1 MKTINDLLPV
11 NEGDV
16 GSQKLAQIETL
27 DSVSKVESEAKRLGD
42 SSLWKDILSQELSRL
57 NELMDID
64 LAQILSR
71 AWVKLHELRKY
82 ADETRY
88 DSKETVWVSLAEHT
102 VKSEHHPHL
111 DFMVDEVQ
119 VAKLEF
125 QITLALAMKGVKLK
139 IQGGR
144 IKAFRTGSCKGSGEL
159 KLEGVSLIE
168 RESQEIDWGNEVS
181 LGEGLLIYW
190 E

>member
-11 NEGDV
+11 SEGDLV
-16 GSQKLAQIETL
+16 GQKLAQIETL
-27 DSVSKVESEAKRLGD
+27 DSVSNVESEVEKLGHG
-42 SSLWKDILSQELSRL
+42 SLWKDILSQELSRI

-64 LAQILSR
+64 LAQIVSR
-71 AWVKLHELRKY
+71 AWVKLHELHKY

-88 DSKETVWVSLAEHT
+88 GSTETVWVSLADH
-102 VKSEHHPHL
+102 VIKSEHHPHL

-125 QITLALAMKGVKLK
+125 QITLALAMKGIKLK

-144 IKAFRTGSCKGSGEL
+144 IKAFRAGSCKGSGEL
-159 KLEGVSLIE
+159 ELGGVSLIE
-168 RESQEIDWGNEVS
+168 RESKEIDWGKEVS
-181 LGEGLLIYW
+181 LGQGLLIY
-190 E
+190 